1 MNVLV
6 VEDDLISR
14 KVLAAQLRKLGH
26 EVEEAVD
33 GEEAWSKL
41 GAQKF
46 AVVITDWM
54 MPRVDGLELCRR
66 VRAAGPGPYVYIIM
80 VTAIER
86 MAGFVEGMEA
96 GADDFVTKPCS
107 SDELQV
113 RLRVAERIIGLQ
125 YEALQLEG
133 LLPICP
139 KCSKIETKE
148 KTWQPVESYI
158 MKTTEAQ
165 FSHGVCPSCYEKHMK
180 PQLEA
185 YQKKSVPG

>member
-1 MNVLV
+1 MNILIA
-6 VEDDLISR
+6 EDDLISR

-26 EVEEAVD
+26 AVEEAVD

-41 GAQKF
+41 GTQNF

-66 VRAAGPGPYVYIIM
+66 IRAGGPGPYVYAIM
-80 VTAIER
+80 LTAVER
-86 MAGFVEGMEA
+86 KAGFVEGMEA

-107 SDELQV
+107 ADELQI

-148 KTWQPVESYI
+148 RAWQPVESYI
-158 MKTTEAQ
+158 MKNSEAQ
-165 FSHGVCPSCYEKHMK
+165 FSHGICPSCFEKHMK

-185 YQKKSVPG
+185 YQKKSISG